1 LAKRRRATWEENY
14 TMNST
19 KRFGSRM
26 LKTAALAAVLACA
39 AAPVALAQAAP
50 GYQPPR
56 NAWGKPDFEG
66 NWTNATVTGMA
77 RPAGLPLELTPE
89 QAAKLEGGALI
100 NVRSAQKDAA
110 YVDPK
115 DGAPEKGKPLPGV
128 GNYDVAYTDP
138 GTKVMNINGSLRSS
152 FITFPE
158 DGRIPALTENGKT
171 LRTAAFASARRG
183 TGFDNPEERGLAER
197 CIIIGNAGPPLGTYL
212 YNNNFQIV
220 QTPDNLVLV
229 SEMIHDAR
237 TMRIGGKPR
246 TDGVDAYHGD
256 SVAHWDGDTLVVE
269 TTGMNYQQRAGRV
282 FVSKEGKIVE
292 KFTRIS
298 ATQILYDFEVNDP
311 SVYTSVWRGQEAL
324 TKMDKPLF
332 EYACAEG
339 NYALPGILS
348 GGRNDDKKG
357 VVHKPGGARGE

>member
-1 LAKRRRATWEENY
+1 MKTSDRSASL
-14 TMNST
+14 
-19 KRFGSRM
+19 FGSRL
-26 LKTAALAAVLACA
+26 LKTAALAAALACG
-39 AAPVALAQAAP
+39 APMALAQAGP
-50 GYQPPR
+50 YQPPR

-66 NWTNATVTGMA
+66 NWTNATVTGMT
-77 RPAGLPLELTPE
+77 RPAGLPLVLTPE

-115 DGAPEKGKPLPGV
+115 AGAPEAGKPLPPV

-138 GTKVMNINGSLRSS
+138 GTKVLNINGELRSS

-158 DGRIPALTENGKT
+158 DGRIPALTETGKA
-171 LRTAAFASARRG
+171 LRTAAGAVSRRG

-197 CIIIGNAGPPLGTYL
+197 CIIIGTGGPPLGNYL

-220 QTPDNLVLV
+220 ETPDNLVLM
-229 SEMIHDAR
+229 SEMIHDIR
-237 TMRIGGKPR
+237 NIRIGGKPR
-246 TDGVDAYHGD
+246 TDGIEPYMGD

-269 TTGMNYQQRAGRV
+269 TGNMNEQQRAGRV
-282 FVSKEGKIVE
+282 FLSKDGKVTE

-311 SVYTSVWRGQEAL
+311 SVYTSVWRGQMAL
-324 TKMDKPLF
+324 TKLDKPLY

-357 VVHKPGGARGE
+357 VKHNAGGSRGE